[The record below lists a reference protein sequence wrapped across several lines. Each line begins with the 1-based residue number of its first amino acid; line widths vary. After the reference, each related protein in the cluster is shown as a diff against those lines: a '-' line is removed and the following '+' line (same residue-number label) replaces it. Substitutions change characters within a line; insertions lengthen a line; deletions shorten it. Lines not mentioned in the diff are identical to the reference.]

1 MLIPCHPAGLAEIE
15 KERQELLTKAVG
27 KRDRSEGRARQW
39 LARIPEV
46 VTGYR
51 GPQVQRA
58 LAVLA
63 KPEVVEV
70 ACEATRRMLADG
82 RITLVPNAERTAVA
96 GLVHLRGLDQQ
107 MLEFAGFQRHVRN
120 VVAGGRYEL
129 YSNYPLQIQAVA
141 ASTPQWDVLRSAD
154 RP

>member
-1 MLIPCHPAGLAEIE
+1 MAGPY
-15 KERQELLTKAVG
+15 TG
-27 KRDRSEGRARQW
+27 DRHQ
-39 LARIPEV
+39 LP
-46 VTGYR
+46 R
-51 GPQVQRA
+51 GGAQMQRA

-70 ACEATRRMLADG
+70 AREATRRMLADG

-120 VVAGGRYEL
+120 VVAGAGFGNFRRRIKL
-129 YSNYPLQIQAVA
+129 
-141 ASTPQWDVLRSAD
+141 LRDA
-154 RP
+154 